1 MPRWE
6 PNAAGRLQ
14 EAALT
19 LFEQQGYAG
28 TTAAEIAAR
37 AGLSERT
44 FFNHFATKHEV
55 IFGATA
61 ELLLRTITRSIVAA
75 PAEASP
81 LDAVMHGLQT
91 AAGNVLD
98 GYQALS
104 ARRRQIIDAT
114 PELRERDEGKR
125 AGLIDAIA
133 TALRERGVD
142 ADAAFLTAGAG
153 AVILQAADSRWTR
166 PENDTPLSD
175 LLADTLTSLRG
186 IVEAATALH

>member
-1 MPRWE
+1 M
-6 PNAAGRLQ
+6 
-14 EAALT
+14 T